1 MLPRKHTVPMTVKDV
16 FELRKQGKIEE
27 AYEAIR
33 PMYAV
38 HQGKYT
44 TLCMFWTASDILKK
58 RIQEK
63 RIQEAENIFKALLR
77 LQPSIDD
84 KEKPRAGE
92 QSSGMGKAQTVMM
105 HHALRLSE
113 ESASFSMLDYVE
125 SLPVEALTDAD
136 WQSGMS
142 SDGKHQLPSTAQ
154 RLLTRAF
161 HEIQVEM
168 DGDYMTRTAPL
179 THDVVLSSAM
189 KVMPLLQ
196 EAMRRHPRDK
206 HNQRYMAVVYTI
218 MGEREKAVS
227 IYRQLLAR
235 HHDSYLYAELADLTV
250 DPGPKA
256 ALLCGAIMNQRQE
269 KFRMGYRLALARLLV
284 GHDNQR
290 AAHELEKCIATRQ
303 ALGHP
308 ITREL
313 QQLSSQL
320 QGVSPTTDAQQ
331 QDFYKR
337 MAAKY
342 PV

>member
-1 MLPRKHTVPMTVKDV
+1 MTVKDV
-16 FELRKQGKIEE
+16 FDLRKQGKIEE

-63 RIQEAENIFKALLR
+63 RIQEAESIFKALLR
-77 LQPSIDD
+77 VQPNIDD
-84 KEKPRAGE
+84 KD
-92 QSSGMGKAQTVMM
+92 GKAQTAMM

-113 ESASFSMLDYVE
+113 ESPSFRMLDFVE

-136 WQSGMS
+136 WQTGMS
-142 SDGKHQLPSTAQ
+142 QDGKHQLPSTAQ

-196 EAMRRHPRDK
+196 EAMRRNPRDK

-218 MGEREKAVS
+218 MGEHEKAVG

-235 HHDSYLYAELADLTV
+235 HHDSYLYAELADLT
-250 DPGPKA
+250 DAPGPKA
-256 ALLCGAIMNQRQE
+256 ALLCRAIMNQRQE
-269 KFRMGYRLALARLLV
+269 KFRMGYRLALARLLA
-284 GHDNQR
+284 GHDNPR
-290 AAHELEKCIATRQ
+290 AAHELQKCIATRQ
-303 ALGHP
+303 SQGFHP
-308 ITREL
+308 TREM
-313 QQLSSQL
+313 QQMLAQL
-320 QGVSPTTDAQQ
+320 AGVQPSTDTEQLA
-331 QDFYKR
+331 FYQR
-337 MAAKY
+337 MIEKFNH
-342 PV
+342 

>member
-1 MLPRKHTVPMTVKDV
+1 MYMTVKDV

-58 RIQEK
+58 RLQEE

-77 LQPSIDD
+77 VLPNIDD
-84 KEKPRAGE
+84 KDGKAQTAMMHHALHLSESLRVGE
-92 QSSGMGKAQTVMM
+92 QSSGM
-105 HHALRLSE
+105 
-113 ESASFSMLDYVE
+113 ESPSFCMLDFVE
-125 SLPVEALTDAD
+125 SLSVESLTEAD
-136 WQSGMS
+136 WQTGMS
-142 SDGKHQLPSTAQ
+142 QDGKHQLPSTAQ

-161 HEIQVEM
+161 HEIQVQK
-168 DGDYMTRTAPL
+168 DGDYMTHTAPL
-179 THDVVLSSAM
+179 SHEMVMSSAL

-196 EAMRRHPRDK
+196 EAMRRNPRDK

-218 MGEREKAVS
+218 MGEREKATG
-227 IYRQLLAR
+227 IYRTLLAR
-235 HHDSYLYAELADLTV
+235 HHDSYLFAELADLT
-250 DPGPKA
+250 DAPGPKA
-256 ALLCGAIMNQRQE
+256 ALLCRAIMNQRQD
-269 KFRMGYRLALARLLV
+269 KFRMGYRLALAKMLI
-284 GHDNQR
+284 GHDNPR
-290 AAHELEKCIATRQ
+290 AAHELQKIIATRQ

-313 QQLSSQL
+313 QQLTTQL
-320 QGVSPTTDAQQ
+320 QGITPTTDAQQ

>member
-1 MLPRKHTVPMTVKDV
+1 MTVKEV
-16 FELRKQGKIEE
+16 FDLRKQGKIEE

-77 LQPSIDD
+77 VQPNIDD
-84 KEKPRAGE
+84 KD
-92 QSSGMGKAQTVMM
+92 GKAQSAMM

-113 ESASFSMLDYVE
+113 ESSAFRMLDFVE

-136 WQSGMS
+136 WQTGMS
-142 SDGKHQLPSTAQ
+142 QDGKHQLPSAAQ

-161 HEIQVEM
+161 HDIQVQM
-168 DGDYMTRTAPL
+168 YGDFITRKAPSS
-179 THDVVLSSAM
+179 HDEVVASCL

-196 EAMRRHPRDK
+196 EAMRRNPRDK
-206 HNQRYMAVVYTI
+206 HNQRYMAVVYTV
-218 MGEREKAVS
+218 MGEREKAVV

-235 HHDSYLYAELADLTV
+235 HHDSYLYAELAELTD

-256 ALLCGAIMNQRQE
+256 ALLCRAIQNQRQE
-269 KFRMGYRLALARLLV
+269 KFCTAYRLDLARLLL
-284 GHDNQR
+284 GRDNAR
-290 AAHELEKCIATRQ
+290 AAYELNKCVVTRK
-303 ALGHP
+303 ALGYH
-308 ITREL
+308 ITRDINEML
-313 QQLSSQL
+313 SQL
-320 QGVSPTTDAQQ
+320 NGVQPVTDEQQ
-331 QDFYKR
+331 RDFYRR
-337 MAAKY
+337 MTEKY
-342 PV
+342 PISKPLFC

>member
-1 MLPRKHTVPMTVKDV
+1 MTVKDV

-58 RIQEK
+58 RLQEK
-63 RIQEAENIFKALLR
+63 RIQEAEGIFKALLR
-77 LQPSIDD
+77 VQPNIDD
-84 KEKPRAGE
+84 KD
-92 QSSGMGKAQTVMM
+92 GKALTAMM

-113 ESASFSMLDYVE
+113 ESQSFRMLDFVE
-125 SLPVEALTDAD
+125 SLPVEALKDGD
-136 WQSGMS
+136 WQTGMS
-142 SDGKHQLPSTAQ
+142 QDGKHQLPSTAQ

-161 HEIQVEM
+161 HEIQVQM
-168 DGDYMTRTAPL
+168 YGDFMTHTAPL
-179 THDVVLSSAM
+179 SHEVVMTSAL

-196 EAMRRHPRDK
+196 EAVRRNPRDK

-218 MGEREKAVS
+218 MNERAKAVG

-235 HHDSYLYAELADLTV
+235 HHDSYLYAELADLT
-250 DPGPKA
+250 DEPGPKA
-256 ALLCGAIMNQRQE
+256 ALLCRAIMNQRQE
-269 KFRMGYRLALARLLV
+269 KFCMGYRLALARLLA
-284 GHDNQR
+284 GHDNPR
-290 AAHELEKCIATRQ
+290 AAYELQKCIATRQ

-308 ITREL
+308 VTREL
-313 QQLSSQL
+313 QQLSAQL
-320 QGVSPTTDAQQ
+320 ENVNPATAEQQ